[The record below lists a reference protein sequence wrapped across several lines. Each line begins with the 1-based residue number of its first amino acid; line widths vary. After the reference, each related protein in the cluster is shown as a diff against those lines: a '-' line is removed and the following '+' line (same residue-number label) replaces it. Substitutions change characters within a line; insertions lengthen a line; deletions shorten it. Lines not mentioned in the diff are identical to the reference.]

1 MTSLWE
7 PTDAFDPRLALSAT
21 GWLERA
27 NAAGVITGAA
37 VHVARRTAALAG
49 EGDERVLLA
58 TALAVRAVTQGS
70 VGADLEHVA
79 ELDPDLPW
87 PEAQEWAAALEAS
100 ALVEQGALRLEHGLV
115 YLDRYHRLEV
125 AVRDDLAAR
134 DGLAPPEVDDARAEA
149 VLARVFPSS
158 STPGAPDYTE
168 QRAAAAA
175 ACRRWT
181 TVITGGPGT
190 GKTTTVAGL
199 LAALHDQAR
208 ARGERLSVAVTAPTG
223 KAAARLQES
232 ILAELAGDDG
242 SRFTA
247 DDHAALAGTH
257 AMTLHRLLGW
267 VPDNNTRFRHHRG
280 NRLGH
285 DVVIVDES
293 SMVDL
298 LLMARLLEAVRPEA
312 RLVLVGDPHQLTSV
326 GAGAVLADIVRGY
339 AGRPDS
345 PVQGLTTNHR
355 YGPEIAALATAL
367 RDGDADAAVAA
378 LRAGGESVTWV
389 EVEGPLEAARQLRP
403 DLLATVH
410 ALRDAA
416 LVGDVDRMLAVLDDH
431 RLICAHRD
439 GPHGV
444 AHYNQEVERWLAEEA
459 GLDHWP
465 LWYAGRP
472 ILVTANDY
480 ALGVYNGESG
490 AAVQRADGTLR
501 GVISG
506 SQGAVDFTTSRLAE
520 VETMHALTVHK
531 SQGSQARR
539 VTVLL
544 PPEDSRLLTRELF
557 YTAVT
562 RAQES
567 VRVVG
572 SEAEVRAAVER
583 QARRATGLAARL
595 AEPSIT

>member
-7 PTDAFDPRLALSAT
+7 PADALDPRLALSAT
-21 GWLERA
+21 GLLAQA
-27 NAAGVITGAA
+27 NQAGVLTAAA
-37 VHVARRTAALAG
+37 VHVARRAGALGG
-49 EGDERVLLA
+49 EDDERALLA
-58 TALAVRAVTQGS
+58 LALAVRAVTQGS
-70 VGADLEHVA
+70 VGADLEHVG
-79 ELDPDLPW
+79 ELHPDLPW
-87 PEAQEWAAALEAS
+87 PESREWAAALES
-100 ALVEQGALRLEHGLV
+100 SPLVEEGVLRLEHGLV

-134 DGLAPPEVDDARAEA
+134 DALPPPDVDDARAGE
-149 VLARVFPSS
+149 VLARIFP
-158 STPGAPDYTE
+158 TRPDYSE

-175 ACRRWT
+175 ALRRWT

-208 ARGERLSVAVTAPTG
+208 ARGEALSVAVTAPTG

-242 SRFTA
+242 SRFA
-247 DDHAALAGTH
+247 PEDHAALAGTE

-298 LLMARLLEAVRPEA
+298 LLMARLLEAVRRDA

-326 GAGAVLADIVRGY
+326 GAGAVLADVVRGY
-339 AGRPDS
+339 AGREDS
-345 PVQGLTTNHR
+345 PVQALTTNHR
-355 YGPEIAALATAL
+355 YGPEIAALAAAL

-378 LRAGGESVTWV
+378 LRAGGRSVEWV
-389 EVEGPLEAARQLRP
+389 GVDSPHDAAEALRP
-403 DLLATVH
+403 DLLATAH

-416 LVGDVDRMLAVLDDH
+416 VAGDVEAMLLALDGH

-459 GLDHWP
+459 GVDHWP
-465 LWYAGRP
+465 LWYPGRP

-490 AAVQRADGTLR
+490 AAVLRQDGALR
-501 GVISG
+501 GVIN
-506 SQGAVDFTTSRLAE
+506 GAHGARDFATSRLAE

-539 VTVLL
+539 ITVLL

-583 QARRATGLAARL
+583 QARRATGLAVRL
-595 AEPSIT
+595 ST